1 VDALLKALPGG
12 NGEVGGLANLASPA
26 ANAVPGGDMPVHG
39 AFAFGADMMFNVH
52 AAMQHHDAVQ
62 PVANG

>member
-1 VDALLKALPGG
+1 ML
-12 NGEVGGLANLASPA
+12 GL
-26 ANAVPGGDMPVHG
+26 G
-39 AFAFGADMMFNVH
+39 AFAPGHDMMFNVH